1 MCNWNGEKAE
11 VKALIEPPELILR
24 GGIRRR
30 IPIAAM
36 KQIRAEGE
44 GLLFSF
50 NGEAVALALGN
61 EAATKFAK
69 ALTTPPPSL
78 AKKLGITAESVVRTI
93 GEIDDRALEKAI
105 SEAKEVTNRSGD
117 LILARVDT
125 PVELTAAIKK
135 AADDLSRG
143 VPIWFI
149 YPKGPG
155 HALNEH
161 IVRATALATG
171 IVDTKVAAVSAALT
185 ALRFVKRKS

>member
-1 MCNWNGEKAE
+1 
-11 VKALIEPPELILR
+11 
-24 GGIRRR
+24 
-30 IPIAAM
+30 
-36 KQIRAEGE
+36 
-44 GLLFSF
+44 
-50 NGEAVALALGN
+50 VALALGN

-78 AKKLGITAESVVRTI
+78 AKKLGLRIAAHDRRNRRLGTGESYLR
-93 GEIDDRALEKAI
+93 
-105 SEAKEVTNRSGD
+105 AKEVTNRSGD

-125 PVELTAAIKK
+125 PLSDGGDQE

-161 IVRATALATG
+161 IVRATALATESWIRRLRG
-171 IVDTKVAAVSAALT
+171 FRCTDGFAICKAEELSSSFAVLPNSSQNHCGKQQIWRRGGGCLIGT
-185 ALRFVKRKS
+185 DWSHS